1 MHNFRKSL
9 HLTDKLGKFDPDSGR
24 NGPAPVNDAM
34 ITFIVSI
41 ILLVAG
47 YFLYGKLV
55 SRYLDVDPSRKTPA
69 YELQDGVDFT
79 PLPTWKVFVIQFLNI
94 AGLGPIFGA
103 VTGAAFGPAA
113 YIWIV
118 VGCIFMGAVHDFF
131 AGMMSIRNG
140 GVNMPDL
147 TSKYLGKG
155 MKGVMNFVVAFL
167 LLAVGVSFVI
177 GPSGLME
184 NLTGWDKEIWL
195 YIIFGYY
202 ILATL
207 LPVDK
212 IIGSIYP
219 FMGAILLFMAFGV
232 GVMLIV
238 GEINGTH
245 QMIELTPSVLKNWHF
260 APEKN
265 LIFPMMFIVISCGAI
280 SGFHATQSPMM
291 ARCLKNEKY
300 ARPVFYGAM
309 IAEGVVAMIWATAAI
324 AYCGG
329 PEGLNNAMTSVGT
342 EINGVIVK
350 NAQAA
355 DLVDMICKSWLGKVG
370 AVIAILGVVICPITS
385 GDTAFRSL
393 RLSVADFL
401 KYDQKPVVKRLMV
414 SLPIFVIA
422 FFFCKVDFSTAWSY
436 LGIANQTLAALVMW
450 TGAAYLINKG
460 KPHWMCSIPAAF
472 LTFICVCFI
481 LVAPLGF
488 GLAPIVGYIAG
499 PIVALAVFVFCII
512 KGAKRDISSL

>member
-1 MHNFRKSL
+1 
-9 HLTDKLGKFDPDSGR
+9 
-24 NGPAPVNDAM
+24 M
-34 ITFIVSI
+34 ITFILSI
-41 ILLVAG
+41 LLLVAG
-47 YFLYGKLV
+47 YFVYGKIV
-55 SRYLDVDPSRKTPA
+55 ERYLGVDPSRKTPA
-69 YELQDGVDFT
+69 YEKADGVDFT
-79 PLPTWKVFVIQFLNI
+79 PMPTWKVFVIQFLNI

-131 AGMMSIRNG
+131 AGMMSIQNG

-147 TSKYLGKG
+147 TSKYLGKR
-155 MKGVMNFVVAFL
+155 MKGLMNFVVIFL
-167 LLAVGVSFVI
+167 LMAVGVSFVI
-177 GPSGLME
+177 GPSGLMQ
-184 NLTGWDKEIWL
+184 NLTGIDKEIWL
-195 YIIFGYY
+195 YVIFGYY
-202 ILATL
+202 IIATL

-219 FMGAILLFMAFGV
+219 FMGAVLLFMALGV
-232 GVMLIV
+232 GIMLVV
-238 GEINGTH
+238 GDLNGSH
-245 QMIELTPSVLKNWHF
+245 EMVELTPAMLRNWHF
-260 APEKN
+260 NPEGN
-265 LIFPMMFIVISCGAI
+265 LIIPMMFIVISCGAI

-309 IAEGVVAMIWATAAI
+309 IAEGIVALIWATAAI

-342 EINGVIVK
+342 EIDGVIVK

-355 DLVDMICKSWLGKVG
+355 DLVDLICRSWLGKVG

-393 RLSVADFL
+393 RLSLADLL
-401 KYDQKPVVKRLMV
+401 KYDQKPVVKRLLIC
-414 SLPIFVIA
+414 LPIFVIA

-450 TGAAYLINKG
+450 TGAAYLIGKG
-460 KPHWMCSIPAAF
+460 KPHWMCSVPATF
-472 LTFICVCFI
+472 LTFVCVCFI
-481 LVAPLGF
+481 MISPLG
-488 GLAPIVGYIAG
+488 LHLQPIVGYVTG
-499 PIVALAVFVFCII
+499 IVCALAAFVFCIF
-512 KGAKRDISSL
+512 KSR

>member
-1 MHNFRKSL
+1 
-9 HLTDKLGKFDPDSGR
+9 
-24 NGPAPVNDAM
+24 M
-34 ITFIVSI
+34 ITFLLSI
-41 ILLVAG
+41 LLLVAG
-47 YFLYGKLV
+47 YFLYGKIV
-55 SRYLDVDPSRKTPA
+55 EKYLDVDPSRKTPA
-69 YELQDGVDFT
+69 YTKADGVDFH
-79 PLPTWKVFVIQFLNI
+79 PMPTWKVFVIQFLNI

-103 VTGAAFGPAA
+103 VSGAAFGPAA

-131 AGMMSIRNG
+131 AGMMSIHTG
-140 GVNMPDL
+140 GMNMPEV
-147 TSKYLGKG
+147 TAKYLGKR
-155 MKGVMNFVVAFL
+155 MKGFMNFVVAFL
-167 LLAVGVSFVI
+167 LMAVGVSFVI
-177 GPSGLME
+177 GPAGLMQ
-184 NLTGWDKEIWL
+184 NLTSIDKEIWL

-238 GEINGTH
+238 GDINGTH
-245 QMIELTPSVLKNWHF
+245 EIMELTPAVLKNWHSN
-260 APEKN
+260 PEQN
-265 LIFPMMFIVISCGAI
+265 MIIPMMFIVISCGAI

-291 ARCLKNEKY
+291 ARCLKNEKH

-324 AYCGG
+324 SYFGG
-329 PEGLNNAMTSVGT
+329 PDGLNAAMSDTGT
-342 EINGVIVK
+342 MVNGVLVK

-355 DLVDMICKSWLGKVG
+355 DIVDMICKSWLGKVG

-401 KYDQKPVVKRLMV
+401 KYDQKPIVKRLV
-414 SLPIFVIA
+414 VCLPIFVAA

-436 LGIANQTLAALVMW
+436 LGIANQILASLVLW

-460 KPHWMCSIPAAF
+460 RAHWMCSIPATF
-472 LTFICVCFI
+472 LTFICVCF
-481 LVAPLGF
+481 LMVAPLGF
-488 GLAPIVGYIAG
+488 GLAPVVGYIAG
-499 PIVALAVFVFCII
+499 AAVAIPAFIFCVM
-512 KGAKRDISSL
+512 KGRRSVTLS

>member
-1 MHNFRKSL
+1 
-9 HLTDKLGKFDPDSGR
+9 
-24 NGPAPVNDAM
+24 M
-34 ITFIVSI
+34 ITFLLS
-41 ILLVAG
+41 ILLLIAG
-47 YFLYGKLV
+47 YFVYGKIV
-55 SRYLDVDPSRKTPA
+55 EKYLDVDPSRKTPA
-69 YELQDGVDFT
+69 YTKADGVDFQ
-79 PLPTWKVFVIQFLNI
+79 PMSTWKVFVIQFLNI

-103 VTGAAFGPAA
+103 VSGAAFGPAA

-131 AGMMSIRNG
+131 AGMMSIHTG
-140 GVNMPDL
+140 GMNMPEV
-147 TSKYLGKG
+147 TAKYLGKR
-155 MKGVMNFVVAFL
+155 MKGFMNFVVAFL
-167 LLAVGVSFVI
+167 LMAVGVSFVI
-177 GPSGLME
+177 GPAGLMQ
-184 NLTGWDKEIWL
+184 NLTSIDKETWL

-238 GEINGTH
+238 GDINGTH
-245 QMIELTPSVLKNWHF
+245 EIMELTPAVLKNWHSN
-260 APEKN
+260 PEQN
-265 LIFPMMFIVISCGAI
+265 MIIPMMFIVISCGAI

-291 ARCLKNEKY
+291 ARCLKNEKH

-309 IAEGVVAMIWATAAI
+309 IAEGIVAMIWATAAI
-324 AYCGG
+324 SYFGG
-329 PEGLNNAMTSVGT
+329 PDGLNAAMSDTGT
-342 EINGVIVK
+342 MVNGVLVK

-355 DLVDMICKSWLGKVG
+355 DIVDMICKSWLGKVG

-401 KYDQKPVVKRLMV
+401 KYDQKPIVKRLV
-414 SLPIFVIA
+414 VCLPIFVAA

-436 LGIANQTLAALVMW
+436 LGIANQILASLVLW

-460 KPHWMCSIPAAF
+460 RAHWMCSIPATF
-472 LTFICVCFI
+472 LTFICVCF
-481 LVAPLGF
+481 LMVAPLGF
-488 GLAPIVGYIAG
+488 GLAPVVGYIAG
-499 PIVALAVFVFCII
+499 AAVAIPAFIFCVV
-512 KGAKRDISSL
+512 KGRRSVTLS

>member
-1 MHNFRKSL
+1 
-9 HLTDKLGKFDPDSGR
+9 
-24 NGPAPVNDAM
+24 M
-34 ITFIVSI
+34 ITFITAI
-41 ILLVAG
+41 LLLVAG
-47 YFLYGKLV
+47 YFVYGKIV
-55 SRYLDVDPSRKTPA
+55 ERYLGVDPAKKTPA
-69 YELQDGVDFT
+69 YEKADGVDFT

-113 YIWIV
+113 YLWIV

-131 AGMMSIRNG
+131 AGMMSIHNG
-140 GVNMPDL
+140 GVNMPDI
-147 TSKYLGKG
+147 TAKYLGKR
-155 MKGVMNFVVAFL
+155 MKGVMSFVVIFL
-167 LLAVGVSFVI
+167 LMAVGVSFVI
-177 GPSGLME
+177 GPSGLMQ
-184 NLTGWDKEIWL
+184 NLTGIDKEIWL
-195 YIIFGYY
+195 YVIFGYY
-202 ILATL
+202 IIATI

-219 FMGAILLFMAFGV
+219 FMGAVLLFMALGV

-238 GEINGTH
+238 GHLNGSH
-245 QMIELTPSVLKNWHF
+245 QMVELTPSMLKNWHF
-260 APEKN
+260 NPEGN
-265 LIFPMMFIVISCGAI
+265 LLIPMMFIVISCGAI

-291 ARCLKNEKY
+291 ARCLKNERY

-355 DLVDMICKSWLGKVG
+355 DLVDLICKSWLGKVG

-393 RLSVADFL
+393 RLSLGDML
-401 KYDQKPVVKRLMV
+401 KYDQKPVAKRLLIC
-414 SLPIFVIA
+414 LPIFVAA

-450 TGAAYLINKG
+450 TGAAYLIGKG
-460 KPHWMCSIPAAF
+460 KPHWMCSVPATF

-481 LVAPLGF
+481 AVSPLGLH
-488 GLAPIVGYIAG
+488 LAPVVGYVAG
-499 PIVALAVFVFCII
+499 GVTALAAFIFCILR
-512 KGAKRDISSL
+512 ARR

>member
-1 MHNFRKSL
+1 
-9 HLTDKLGKFDPDSGR
+9 
-24 NGPAPVNDAM
+24 M
-34 ITFIVSI
+34 ITFITAI
-41 ILLVAG
+41 LLLVAG
-47 YFLYGKLV
+47 YFVYGKIV
-55 SRYLDVDPSRKTPA
+55 ERYLDVDPAKKTPA
-69 YELQDGVDFT
+69 YEKADGVDFT

-113 YIWIV
+113 YLWIV

-131 AGMMSIRNG
+131 SGMMSIHNG
-140 GVNMPDL
+140 GVNMPDI
-147 TSKYLGKG
+147 TAKYLGKR
-155 MKGVMNFVVAFL
+155 MKIVMNFVVIFL
-167 LLAVGVSFVI
+167 LMAVGVSFVI
-177 GPSGLME
+177 GPSGLMQ
-184 NLTGWDKEIWL
+184 NLTGVDKEIWL
-195 YIIFGYY
+195 YVIFAYY
-202 ILATL
+202 VIATI

-219 FMGAILLFMAFGV
+219 FMGAVLLFMAFGV
-232 GVMLIV
+232 GAMLII
-238 GEINGTH
+238 GDLNGTH
-245 QMIELTPSVLKNWHF
+245 QMVELTPAVLKNWHF
-260 APEKN
+260 NPEGN
-265 LIFPMMFIVISCGAI
+265 LLIPMMFIVISCGAI

-329 PEGLNNAMTSVGT
+329 PEGLNNAMSSVGT

-355 DLVDMICKSWLGKVG
+355 DLVNLICQSWLGKVG

-393 RLSVADFL
+393 RLSLGDLL
-401 KYDQKPVVKRLMV
+401 KYDQKPIVKRLLI
-414 SLPIFVIA
+414 SLPVFVIA

-436 LGIANQTLAALVMW
+436 FGIANQTFATLVMW
-450 TGAAYLINKG
+450 TGAAYLVSKG
-460 KPHWMCSIPAAF
+460 KPHWMCSVPATF

-481 LVAPLGF
+481 VVSPLGLH
-488 GLAPIVGYIAG
+488 LAPVVGYIAG
-499 PIVALAVFVFCII
+499 VVVALAGFVFCILR
-512 KGAKRDISSL
+512 ARR

>member
-1 MHNFRKSL
+1 M
-9 HLTDKLGKFDPDSGR
+9 
-24 NGPAPVNDAM
+24 
-34 ITFIVSI
+34 
-41 ILLVAG
+41 LLVAA
-47 YFLYGKLV
+47 YFVYGKIVERFLG
-55 SRYLDVDPSRKTPA
+55 VDPARKTPA
-69 YELQDGVDFT
+69 YEMADGVDYH
-79 PLPTWKVFVIQFLNI
+79 PMPTWKVFIIQFLNI

-103 VTGAAFGPAA
+103 VTGAAYGPAA

-140 GVNMPDL
+140 GANMPDI
-147 TSKYLGKG
+147 TAKYLGKG
-155 MKGVMNFVVAFL
+155 MKVFVNIVVAFL

-177 GPSGLME
+177 GPAGLMQ
-184 NLTGWDKEIWL
+184 NLTGMAKEYWL

-219 FMGAILLFMAFGV
+219 YMGAVLLFMALGV
-232 GVMLIV
+232 GIMLVAGDISGAHEMV
-238 GEINGTH
+238 
-245 QMIELTPSVLKNWHF
+245 ELTPSMLKNWH
-260 APEKN
+260 ANPQTN
-265 LIFPMMFIVISCGAI
+265 ILIPMMFIVISCGAI

-309 IAEGVVAMIWATAAI
+309 IAEGIVAMVWATAAM
-324 AYCGG
+324 AYFGG
-329 PEGLNNAMTSVGT
+329 PEGLNAAMTETGT
-342 EINGVIVK
+342 MVNGVFVS
-350 NAQAA
+350 NLQAA
-355 DLVDMICKSWLGKVG
+355 DIVDMICKSWLGKAG

-393 RLSVADFL
+393 RLSLADLL
-401 KYDQKPVVKRLMV
+401 KCDQKPIMKRLLV
-414 SLPIFVIA
+414 SIPIFVVA

-436 LGIANQTLAALVMW
+436 LGIANQILAATVLW

-460 KPHWMCSIPAAF
+460 KAHWMCSIPAAF
-472 LTFICVCFI
+472 LTFVCVNFLI
-481 LVAPLGF
+481 VAPLGLQLSPII
-488 GLAPIVGYIAG
+488 GNIVGAVVGISLFIFFLSAFRPAG
-499 PIVALAVFVFCII
+499 CQ
-512 KGAKRDISSL
+512 SSRSCSL